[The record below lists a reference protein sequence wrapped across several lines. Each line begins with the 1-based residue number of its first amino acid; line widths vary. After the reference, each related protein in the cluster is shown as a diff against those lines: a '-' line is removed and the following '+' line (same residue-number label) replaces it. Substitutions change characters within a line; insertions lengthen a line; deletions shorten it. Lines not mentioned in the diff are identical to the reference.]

1 MIFVFFF
8 SDKSYLLHTITNIK
22 KFSFLLYFNIKVFK
36 IINCVP
42 KNTYDTMLYKVWF
55 TNCADNI
62 KYCPSDTFYLCLVGS
77 GASFNTCILTF
88 IFVTGIQISLFHAF
102 DLWSLSA
109 KLLNIIDFQVLFYI
123 HSVNQFDLLHT
134 LSLSLPP
141 PPLSIS
147 PFHFSSIHIIFLK
160 TQWCWMGFFYILY
173 SFSFISPNIAASRRL
188 YAVPSAPFVFIAISV
203 K

>member
-102 DLWSLSA
+102 DLWSLFA
-109 KLLNIIDFQVLFYI
+109 ILLNIIDFQVLFYI
-123 HSVNQFDLLHT
+123 HSVNQFDLLNT
-134 LSLSLPP
+134 LSLSLPLSLYFSI
-141 PPLSIS
+141 PLIIHSYC
-147 PFHFSSIHIIFLK
+147 FFWKLNGVEWFFFLHFTFIFLYF
-160 TQWCWMGFFYILY
+160 T
-173 SFSFISPNIAASRRL
+173 
-188 YAVPSAPFVFIAISV
+188 
-203 K
+203 